1 MIRMASW
8 SISVDEPLM
17 LLVALYVRDVAG
29 LRPPLEYDVP
39 PLDPPVLR
47 ESGGTDD
54 DGSNQWAVW
63 WQELLRGGGMW
74 PAYADPAKMS
84 ELREDPDIQR
94 LFYWPGRYAPPD
106 FPSLHSSP
114 ELHRDVRRHHQAAL
128 AWAEARKLEF
138 FALTTARGHH
148 RIEWEVV
155 KLEERHIGRTVRPFN
170 LDLRVLPLA
179 EPWAWRLAPDRALM
193 SLSMCRDRAAY
204 RSWLTAVVRE
214 LA

>member
-1 MIRMASW
+1 MASS

-84 ELREDPDIQR
+84 EIREDPDIQR

-106 FPSLHSSP
+106 FPSLHTSP
-114 ELHRDVRRHHQAAL
+114 ELHRDVCGATTRPHWRGPRHASL
-128 AWAEARKLEF
+128 SF
-138 FALTTARGHH
+138 S
-148 RIEWEVV
+148 
-155 KLEERHIGRTVRPFN
+155 PS
-170 LDLRVLPLA
+170 P
-179 EPWAWRLAPDRALM
+179 RLAPTVG
-193 SLSMCRDRAAY
+193 SSG
-204 RSWLTAVVRE
+204 RS
-214 LA
+214 